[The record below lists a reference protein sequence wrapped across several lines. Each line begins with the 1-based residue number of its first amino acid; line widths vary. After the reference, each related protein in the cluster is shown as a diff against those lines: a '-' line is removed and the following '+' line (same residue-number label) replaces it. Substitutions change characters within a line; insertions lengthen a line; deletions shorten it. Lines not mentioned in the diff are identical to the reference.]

1 MNTSKIHDYKQSTLN
16 NSTTL
21 DSVRMRKQAA
31 AKNELKQSMNL
42 GTQVRL
48 NKQRSDP
55 KIQNDTDNHMIG
67 EIGGNSMVTF
77 KLLATIKQSVI
88 NKKSIQENI
97 CSTDEHI
104 VI

>member
-1 MNTSKIHDYKQSTLN
+1 
-16 NSTTL
+16 
-21 DSVRMRKQAA
+21 
-31 AKNELKQSMNL
+31 
-42 GTQVRL
+42 
-48 NKQRSDP
+48 
-55 KIQNDTDNHMIG
+55 MIG